1 MIKEQ
6 RKYCYGVYT
15 LMFLLMCIVAFLPF
29 FTEGKSF
36 VWGAGVEDGLSQ
48 HFSALAYYG
57 EALREFFR
65 NLLAGHP
72 KLVMWDMSLGYGADI
87 LSTLNYYAIGD
98 PLNLLYGFVSP
109 KNTETMYDFMILLRM
124 YLAGITFIMYA
135 RKMKKRS
142 YGTVIGAIAMLP
154 MIVPICDVILIS
166 LLTRYPPMNMQ
177 IRYTTPPAR
186 IEIFHPCAAPRLRI
200 AVTSAVTRQNTT
212 KYKSRSLLSIALA
225 AIRL

>member
-109 KNTETMYDFMILLRM
+109 KNTETMYDFMILL
-124 YLAGITFIMYA
+124 
-135 RKMKKRS
+135 
-142 YGTVIGAIAMLP
+142 
-154 MIVPICDVILIS
+154 
-166 LLTRYPPMNMQ
+166 
-177 IRYTTPPAR
+177 
-186 IEIFHPCAAPRLRI
+186 
-200 AVTSAVTRQNTT
+200 
-212 KYKSRSLLSIALA
+212 
-225 AIRL
+225 

>member
-29 FTEGKSF
+29 FAEGKSF
-36 VWGAGVEDGLSQ
+36 VWGAGEDGLSQ

-124 YLAGITFIMYA
+124 YLAGITFIMKSYIVSVFFGRDHIFLA
-135 RKMKKRS
+135 YMKNEKTKLWNSDR
-142 YGTVIGAIAMLP
+142 GTGLCIQR
-154 MIVPICDVILIS
+154 ILLS
-166 LLTRYPPMNMQ
+166 TR
-177 IRYTTPPAR
+177 T
-186 IEIFHPCAAPRLRI
+186 APSILHQSDDLF
-200 AVTSAVTRQNTT
+200 SAVM
-212 KYKSRSLLSIALA
+212 SWD
-225 AIRL
+225 

>member
-1 MIKEQ
+1 MLWSL
-6 RKYCYGVYT
+6 YTDVFTDVYRG
-15 LMFLLMCIVAFLPF
+15 ISAI

-57 EALREFFR
+57 EALREFFC

-109 KNTETMYDFMILLRM
+109 KNTETMYDFMIVLRM

-135 RKMKKRS
+135 RKMKNE
-142 YGTVIGAIAMLP
+142 VME
-154 MIVPICDVILIS
+154 
-166 LLTRYPPMNMQ
+166 Q
-177 IRYTTPPAR
+177 
-186 IEIFHPCAAPRLRI
+186 
-200 AVTSAVTRQNTT
+200 
-212 KYKSRSLLSIALA
+212 
-225 AIRL
+225 